1 MTISTSSATWEGG
14 LKTGKGQ
21 FTAKSGAFQGA
32 YTFPT
37 RFEGAEGTNP
47 EELLAA
53 AHAACLSMA
62 LAGGLEKAGH
72 HPTRITTTASA
83 HMEKVA
89 EGVKTRP
96 PLRPRP
102 KGPKKGAR
110 SRLPL
115 KATSRWNSRPGWR
128 ADMAK
133 PHPQTAYRGTGL
145 GKRDFFTRFAKGA
158 SRSAGQPL
166 AFILAA
172 AIIIVWAVTGPLFN
186 WSDTWQLVINTGT
199 TVVTFLMVFL
209 IQNTQNRDSLAIHLK
224 LDELIRSHKGA
235 HTALLDLEELSTA
248 ELDRFQQ
255 LYLEMADKARQQLRE
270 GGDDTDVPRVA
281 IQE

>member
-1 MTISTSSATWEGG
+1 
-14 LKTGKGQ
+14 
-21 FTAKSGAFQGA
+21 
-32 YTFPT
+32 
-37 RFEGAEGTNP
+37 
-47 EELLAA
+47 
-53 AHAACLSMA
+53 
-62 LAGGLEKAGH
+62 
-72 HPTRITTTASA
+72 
-83 HMEKVA
+83 
-89 EGVKTRP
+89 
-96 PLRPRP
+96 
-102 KGPKKGAR
+102 
-110 SRLPL
+110 
-115 KATSRWNSRPGWR
+115 
-128 ADMAK
+128 MAK